1 MKKLGSIKTKL
12 IAIMAL
18 LVMVPVIVLT
28 IISMEI
34 SIDQTKAAADEV
46 NSAQAALVAQEIET
60 ICASNIEALR
70 SFASSPLVIEYLEK
84 GEPDEEME
92 AEILRQMLVVD
103 ANMNDGNAT
112 ALTDAT
118 GQQRIRTI
126 GKTVD
131 VAEREYFKQPMSG
144 APYYVSDMIISKS
157 TGTAIT
163 TISVPVIGSDG
174 TSRIGIVQRNYDC
187 GVLHDKLAAEVTQER
202 QEIVMVDRTGT
213 VVAHSLREINVE
225 DPEMQDQN
233 PFYTDS
239 RGDKTE
245 GNYIAPFA
253 GDTWVISWEKIPT
266 SEWVVASCRVQEVAL
281 ASAYKTALLQGILGL
296 VFIVAGIA
304 VAYIF
309 SRSITKPLITVEDS
323 LEALSNGEFKKAEGF
338 DGRSD
343 ELGSII
349 KNTNNVVDKLDGIVN
364 GIVKS
369 ANNVDSASNGL
380 ASMSDQISGNALSVS
395 DAVQDIASG
404 ASRQAEELQIASSN
418 MSKIENAIAN
428 VQSSTAD
435 LESITSR
442 MQEESKESAE
452 RLAEL
457 KKTSETMNNAIN
469 GIAEKIGATSD
480 AVERINGM
488 VEAITSIASQTN
500 LLSLNASIEAARAG
514 EAGRGF
520 AVVAEEIGKLA
531 LDSNQSAESIRK
543 EMEALLSESQ
553 DAVGMADRVQK
564 NNTAQQEVIEATFDS
579 VSKMIEDI
587 EETSAG
593 VTTITE
599 NAKACVTAK
608 DDIAD
613 IISSLSGI
621 SEQNAASTEETGA
634 STQELSATVDTLSQS
649 AGSLKE
655 VSAALLDEMSF
666 FKRN

>member
-1 MKKLGSIKTKL
+1 MKRLGSIKSKL
-12 IAIMAL
+12 IIIMAL

-34 SIDQTKAAADEV
+34 SIDQTKGAADEV
-46 NSAQAALVAQEIET
+46 NGAQAALVAQQIET

-70 SFASSPLVIEYLEK
+70 SFAASPIVIQYLEN
-84 GEPDEEME
+84 GEPDEAKE
-92 AEILRQMLVVD
+92 AEILKQMLVVD
-103 ANMNDGNAT
+103 ANMNDGNST
-112 ALTDAT
+112 ALSDAT
-118 GQQRIRTI
+118 GEQRVRTI
-126 GKTVD
+126 GKLVN
-131 VAEREYFKQPMSG
+131 VAEREYFKEPMGG
-144 APYYVSDMIISKS
+144 APYYVSDLIISKS

-174 TSRIGIVQRNYDC
+174 TTRIGIVQRNYDC
-187 GVLHDKLAAEVTQER
+187 GVLHDLLAGEVTQDR
-202 QEIVMVDRTGT
+202 QEIVIVDRTGT
-213 VVAHSLREINVE
+213 VVAHSLREVNVE
-225 DPEMQDQN
+225 EPEMQDQN

-245 GNYIAPFA
+245 GNYIAPFM
-253 GDTWVISWEKIPT
+253 GDTWVISWEKIPS

-281 ASAYKTALLQGILGL
+281 ASAYKTALMQGILGI
-296 VFIVAGIA
+296 VFIAAGIA
-304 VAYIF
+304 VAYLF
-309 SRSITKPLITVEDS
+309 SRTITKPLTAVEES
-323 LEALSNGEFKKAEGF
+323 LGALSNGEFKKAGGY
-338 DGRSD
+338 DKRSD

-349 KNTNNVVDKLDGIVN
+349 NNTNNVVDKLDGIV
-364 GIVKS
+364 GSIVQS
-369 ANNVDSASNGL
+369 ANNVDNASNGL
-380 ASMSDQISGNALSVS
+380 ANMSDQISGNALSVS

-404 ASRQAEELQIASSN
+404 ATRQAEELQIASSN
-418 MSKIENAIAN
+418 MAKIENAIAN
-428 VQSSTAD
+428 VQSSTAE
-435 LESITSR
+435 LESIASR
-442 MQEESKESAE
+442 MQDESKESAE
-452 RLAEL
+452 RLSEL
-457 KKTSETMNNAIN
+457 RKTSETMNNAIN

-531 LDSNQSAESIRK
+531 LDSNQSAENIRK

-553 DAVGMADRVQK
+553 EAVGMADKVQK
-564 NNTAQQEVIEATFDS
+564 NNSAQQEVIEATFDS

-593 VTTITE
+593 VNTITE
-599 NAKACVTAK
+599 NAKACVSAK

-634 STQELSATVDTLSQS
+634 STQELSATVETLSES

-655 VSAALLDEMSF
+655 VSAALLSEMSF
-666 FKRN
+666 FKRS

>member
-1 MKKLGSIKTKL
+1 MKKLGSIKSKL

-18 LVMVPVIVLT
+18 LVLVPVITLT
-28 IISMEI
+28 IISMVI
-34 SIDQTKAAADEV
+34 SIDQTKSAADEV
-46 NSAQAALVAQEIET
+46 NSAQAALVSQEIET

-70 SFASSPLVIEYLEK
+70 SFAASPIVIEYLEN
-84 GEPDEEME
+84 GEPDEAKE
-92 AEILRQMLVVD
+92 AEILKQMLVVD
-103 ANMNDGNAT
+103 ANMNDGNST
-112 ALTDAT
+112 ALSDAT
-118 GQQRIRTI
+118 GEQRVRTI
-126 GKTVD
+126 GKLVN
-131 VAEREYFKQPMSG
+131 VAEREYFKEPMGG
-144 APYYVSDMIISKS
+144 APYYVSDLIISKS

-174 TSRIGIVQRNYDC
+174 SRIGIVQRNYDC
-187 GVLHDKLAAEVTQER
+187 GVLHDKLAAEVTQDR

-213 VVAHSLREINVE
+213 VVAHSLREVNVE

-253 GDTWVISWEKIPT
+253 GDTWVISWEKIPS

-281 ASAYKTALLQGILGL
+281 ASAYKTALMQGIIGII
-296 VFIVAGIA
+296 FIAAGIV

-309 SRSITKPLITVEDS
+309 SGSITKPLTAVEES
-323 LEALSNGEFKKAEGF
+323 LGALSNGEFKKAGGY
-338 DGRSD
+338 DKRSD

-349 KNTNNVVDKLDGIVN
+349 NNTNNVVDKLDDIV
-364 GIVKS
+364 GSIVKS
-369 ANNVDSASNGL
+369 ANNVDNASNGL
-380 ASMSDQISGNALSVS
+380 ASMSDQISGNAISVS

-404 ASRQAEELQIASSN
+404 ASRQAEELQTASHN
-418 MSKIENAIAN
+418 MSKIESAIAN
-428 VQSSTAD
+428 VQSSTAE
-435 LESITSR
+435 LETITSR
-442 MQEESKESAE
+442 MQDESKESAE
-452 RLAEL
+452 RLSEL
-457 KKTSETMNNAIN
+457 RQTSETMNSAIN

-488 VEAITSIASQTN
+488 VEAITTIASQTN

-543 EMEALLSESQ
+543 EMESLLSESQ
-553 DAVGMADRVQK
+553 EAVGMADRVQK

-599 NAKACVTAK
+599 NARACVTAK

-634 STQELSATVDTLSQS
+634 STQELSATVETLSES

-655 VSAALLDEMSF
+655 VSAALLSEMSF
-666 FKRN
+666 FKRS

>member
-1 MKKLGSIKTKL
+1 MKKLGSIKSKL

-18 LVMVPVIVLT
+18 LVLVPVITLT
-28 IISMEI
+28 IISMVI
-34 SIDQTKAAADEV
+34 SIDQTKSAADEV
-46 NSAQAALVAQEIET
+46 NSAQAALVSQEIET

-70 SFASSPLVIEYLEK
+70 SFAASPIVIEYLEN
-84 GEPDEEME
+84 GEPDEAKE
-92 AEILRQMLVVD
+92 AEILKQMLVVD
-103 ANMNDGNAT
+103 ANMNDGNST
-112 ALTDAT
+112 ALSDAT
-118 GQQRIRTI
+118 GEQRVRTI
-126 GKTVD
+126 GKLVN
-131 VAEREYFKQPMSG
+131 VAEREYFKEPMGG
-144 APYYVSDMIISKS
+144 APYYVSDLIISKS

-174 TSRIGIVQRNYDC
+174 SRIGIVQRNYDC
-187 GVLHDKLAAEVTQER
+187 GVLHDKLAAEVTQDR

-213 VVAHSLREINVE
+213 VVAHSLREVNVE

-253 GDTWVISWEKIPT
+253 GDTWVISWEKIPS
-266 SEWVVASCRVQEVAL
+266 SEWIVASCRVQEVAL
-281 ASAYKTALLQGILGL
+281 ASAYKTALMQGIIGII
-296 VFIVAGIA
+296 FIAAGIV
-304 VAYIF
+304 VAYLF
-309 SRSITKPLITVEDS
+309 SRSITKPLTAVEES
-323 LEALSNGEFKKAEGF
+323 LGALSNGEFKKAGGY
-338 DGRSD
+338 DKRSD

-349 KNTNNVVDKLDGIVN
+349 NNTNNVVDKLDDIV
-364 GIVKS
+364 GSIVKS
-369 ANNVDSASNGL
+369 ANNVDNASNGL
-380 ASMSDQISGNALSVS
+380 ASMSDQISGNAISVS

-404 ASRQAEELQIASSN
+404 ASRQAEELQTASHN
-418 MSKIENAIAN
+418 MSKIESAIAN
-428 VQSSTAD
+428 VQSSTAE
-435 LESITSR
+435 LETITSR
-442 MQEESKESAE
+442 MQDESKESAE
-452 RLAEL
+452 RLSEL
-457 KKTSETMNNAIN
+457 RQTSETMNSAIN

-488 VEAITSIASQTN
+488 VEAITTIASQTN

-543 EMEALLSESQ
+543 EMESLLSQSQ
-553 DAVGMADRVQK
+553 EAVGMADRVQK

-599 NAKACVTAK
+599 NARACVTAK

-634 STQELSATVDTLSQS
+634 STQELSATVETLSES

-655 VSAALLDEMSF
+655 VSAALLSEMSF
-666 FKRN
+666 FKRS